1 MNPLVFWLGK
11 SLGRV
16 SPSWLY
22 QLGHCFSRDKH
33 FILFRAQ
40 ALFLTIMPV
49 VERVE
54 IFLVCVSHSVVSDSL
69 RPHGL

>member
-1 MNPLVFWLGK
+1 MNPLVFWLAT

-16 SPSWLY
+16 NPNWLY

-33 FILFRAQ
+33 FTLFRAQ
-40 ALFLTIMPV
+40 TLFLMIMPV
-49 VERVE
+49 VDRVE
-54 IFLVCVSHSVVSDSL
+54 IFLVCVNCSVVSDSL